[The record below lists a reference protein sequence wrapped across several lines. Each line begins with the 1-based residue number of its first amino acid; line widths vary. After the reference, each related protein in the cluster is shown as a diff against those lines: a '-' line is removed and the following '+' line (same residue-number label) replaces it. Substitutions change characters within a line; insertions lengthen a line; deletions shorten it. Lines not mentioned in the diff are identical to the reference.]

1 MEQKP
6 TFVHRCEFVGFL
18 STAFDAEAVLA
29 TASAE
34 KPSLVI
40 INSCSP
46 HLSVVVNRL
55 WELCQY
61 KLCAD
66 GGANRLFASLNETER
81 SLYVPDYVVGDLD
94 SLESSISEFYRW
106 DLVTLASFSLMF

>member
-18 STAFDAEAVLA
+18 STAFDAEAVPA
-29 TASAE
+29 PTE

-46 HLSVVVNRL
+46 HLSIVVNRL
-55 WELCQY
+55 WERCQY

-81 SLYVPDYVVGDLD
+81 PRYVPDYVVGDLD

-106 DLVTLASFSLMF
+106 DHVTVTLFSLMV